1 MINRIEEFRKL
12 IENKNR
18 LIDRLDL
25 PEEKKQ
31 TLKDFFNKHPN
42 YESQI
47 DWNRRDLSWS
57 DFEDLLA
64 TEGKSISQAKKK
76 GIEGL
81 TEGVDY
87 NIVYQNSEGTLY
99 EVLTHLASRI
109 LASPKV
115 GVSSVTAKWCISMNQ
130 PTYWKQYKGNG
141 YQFFFWIKSKETV
154 PQSKFRQ
161 SRDDGHGKYD
171 KIALAFN
178 RSALIGFCNRRHEA
192 VSLDTVIRDWI
203 QCFDVYDYQTLWQI
217 VNEQF
222 PIKKALAPYIT
233 ISQETIDNYQHEA
246 DKEKL
251 ESLLNPEQ
259 SRNFGFGYSFINPTA
274 KSLYVKIMKMIKDN
288 GPMGKRDILIE
299 LTKMRAMPLRSEVWR
314 GFYDAETGRYSGRY
328 VPIDPDAYWQNPENT
343 VSGQYSSLFGA
354 LRNADLLFYNDHTR
368 KWELGANAEPYMNH
382 YRSVFED

>member
-1 MINRIEEFRKL
+1 MINRIEDFRKL
-12 IENKNR
+12 LENKDR

-31 TLKDFFNKHPN
+31 TLKDFFNRHPN
-42 YESQI
+42 YESKI
-47 DWNRRDLSWS
+47 DWNRKDLSWS

-64 TEGKSISQAKKK
+64 TEGKSASQAKKN

-87 NIVYQNSEGTLY
+87 NIIYQNSEGILY
-99 EVLTHLASRI
+99 EVLTHLASKT
-109 LASPKV
+109 LASSKV
-115 GVSSVTAKWCISMNQ
+115 GFSHQTAKWCISMNQ

-141 YQFFFWIKSKETV
+141 YQFFFWLRSKAL
-154 PQSKFRQ
+154 PNRSW
-161 SRDDGHGKYD
+161 DDGHGKYN

-178 RSALIGFCNRRHEA
+178 KRNLINFCQKRHHA
-192 VSLDTVIRDWI
+192 INSDVVIANWI
-203 QCFDVYDYQTLWQI
+203 QYFDVDDYQTLWQY

-222 PIKKALAPYIT
+222 PIKKALAPYIA
-233 ISQETIDNYQHEA
+233 ISQETIDNYQLEA
-246 DKEKL
+246 NKEKL
-251 ESLLNPEQ
+251 EALINPEY
-259 SRNFGFGYSFINPTA
+259 SRNFGFGYSFIHPTE
-274 KSLYVKIMKMIKDN
+274 KSLYVKIMKMIRDN

-314 GFYDAETGRYSGRY
+314 GFYDSETSHYSGRY

-354 LRNADLLFYNDHTR
+354 MRNADLLSYNNHTR
-368 KWELGANAEPYMNH
+368 KWELGPNAKAYME
-382 YRSVFED
+382 YYSSVFN

>member
-12 IENKNR
+12 IENKDR

-42 YESQI
+42 YESRI

-76 GIEGL
+76 GIGGL

-109 LASPKV
+109 LASPKIGV
-115 GVSSVTAKWCISMNQ
+115 GSVTAKWCISMNQ

-141 YQFFFWIKSKETV
+141 YQFFFWIRTRSKSQLT
-154 PQSKFRQ
+154 R
-161 SRDDGHGKYD
+161 YN

-178 RSALIGFCNRRHEA
+178 RRNLLNNCKEKGACPGTRYIISN
-192 VSLDTVIRDWI
+192 WI
-203 QCFDVYDYQTLWQI
+203 QYFDADDRQTLWQI
-217 VNEQF
+217 AAEDF
-222 PIKKALAPYIT
+222 PLTKVLEPYIT
-233 ISQETIDNYQHEA
+233 IDQETIDNYQREA
-246 DKEKL
+246 DREKL

-314 GFYDAETGRYSGRY
+314 GSYDSETGRYSGRY

-382 YRSVFED
+382 YRSAFED